1 MFVQVH
7 LNSPETT
14 LIHIADI
21 LARIAAA
28 DDGLSLLLYG
38 GEKPSAMEGGR

>member
-1 MFVQVH
+1 MH
-7 LNSPETT
+7 LNCQEIT

-21 LARIAAA
+21 LARIAAV

-38 GEKPSAMEGGR
+38 GEKPSATDNRR